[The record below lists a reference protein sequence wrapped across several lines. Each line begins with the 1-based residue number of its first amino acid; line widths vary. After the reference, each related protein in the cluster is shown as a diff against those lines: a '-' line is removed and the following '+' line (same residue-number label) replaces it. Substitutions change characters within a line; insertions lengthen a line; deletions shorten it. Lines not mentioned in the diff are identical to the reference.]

1 MAVVY
6 KKSELGTFLEQLP
19 GLIFQYQKQ
28 QADRAY
34 DTNMFLLRNEI
45 DKQRELEQQ
54 ENKIALGISSLG
66 ITTDALTKVSDE
78 DYTFNAN
85 DIVSASRS
93 GLSSLLNTTI
103 EQNKNLEQN
112 INALAN
118 DAALINFTRNTLANI
133 QDDDP
138 AVSEQEADRILDVF
152 SKSPIQKSFPDS
164 DRATDIIRQATG
176 VPDPDFFRRSQAK
189 KEARP
194 LKDKVEETIKEENA
208 VFVERAGAYPTIR
221 SKDNLDTSELKN
233 AILER
238 DSIVRLF
245 NNIDTFKL
253 DEIAELGGTQ
263 GGAGYVD
270 EVAGR
275 YDYSDRLALEAG
287 LIIEAKKD
295 LEEKLGNKGYDD
307 DSIDAWVQAALEG
320 IDGGQVIDIG
330 TGNSTTISANP
341 AAVALGSP
349 LYVDQYKAT
358 AGASIVTKDPSIIE
372 TMQQRSD
379 FVEKVKTLV
388 FNPEGEEIKRWG
400 DIKKEAKSV
409 GFKSKKEYEQ
419 SIATLQ
425 GIQNIDILTLQYR
438 KDANLRNLLKLL
450 GVDASFLQLTREQQ
464 AIQEKLKMEEEVMPE
479 NDKDDFLDTLLG
491 N

>member
-6 KKSELGTFLEQLP
+6 RKSELGTFLEQLP
-19 GLIFQYQKQ
+19 GLILQYQKQ

-54 ENKIALGISSLG
+54 QNELALSISSLG
-66 ITTDALTKVSDE
+66 ITTDALTKVSNE
-78 DYTFNAN
+78 DYTFNAD
-85 DIVSASRS
+85 DIINASRS
-93 GLSSLLNTTI
+93 GLSSILNNTI
-103 EQNKNLEQN
+103 EQNKDLMQN
-112 INALAN
+112 ISNLAN
-118 DAALINFTRNTLANI
+118 DAALISFTRNTLANI

-138 AVSEQEADRILDVF
+138 TVSEEEADRILDVF

-164 DRATDIIRQATG
+164 DRAIDIIRQASN
-176 VPDPDFFRRSQAK
+176 VPDPEFYKRVLAR
-189 KEARP
+189 KEARS
-194 LKDKVEETIKEENA
+194 LEEKVDETIQTEDA
-208 VFVERAGAYPTIR
+208 AFVRRAGNYPTIR
-221 SKDNLDTSELKN
+221 NKNNLTNSELKN

-245 NNIDTFKL
+245 NNMDTFKL

-263 GGAGYVD
+263 GGAGYIDQVPG
-270 EVAGR
+270 E
-275 YDYSDRLALEAG
+275 YDYSDRSALEAG

-320 IDGGQVIDIG
+320 IDGGQVVDIG
-330 TGNSTTISANP
+330 TGNFTTISPNP
-341 AAVALGSP
+341 AAIALGSP

-372 TMQQRSD
+372 TMQQRSN
-379 FVEKVKTLV
+379 FVEKVKSLV
-388 FNPEGEEIKRWG
+388 FNAEGKEIRRWG

-425 GIQNIDILTLQYR
+425 GIQNIDILGLQYT
-438 KDANLRNLLKLL
+438 KDPNLRNLLKLL
-450 GVDASFLQLTREQQ
+450 GVDASFIQLTREQQ

-479 NDKDDFLDTLLG
+479 NDKDDFLDSLLG
-491 N
+491 K

>member
-6 KKSELGTFLEQLP
+6 RKSELGTFLEQLP
-19 GLIFQYQKQ
+19 GLILQYQKQ

-54 ENKIALGISSLG
+54 ENELALGISSLG

-78 DYTFNAN
+78 DYTFNAD
-85 DIVSASRS
+85 DIINASGA
-93 GLSSLLNTTI
+93 GLSSILNNTI
-103 EQNKNLEQN
+103 EANKNTQEN
-112 INALAN
+112 INNLSN
-118 DAALINFTRNTLANI
+118 DLALINFTRNTLANI

-138 AVSEQEADRILDVF
+138 TVSEQEADRILDVF
-152 SKSPIQKSFPDS
+152 SKSPIQKSFPDN
-164 DRATDIIRQATG
+164 DRAIDIIQQASG
-176 VPDPDFFRRSQAK
+176 IPDPEFYRRVQAK
-189 KEARP
+189 KEARS
-194 LKDKVEETIKEENA
+194 LEEKVDETIQTEEA
-208 VFVERAGAYPTIR
+208 TFVKRAENYPTIR
-221 SKDNLDTSELKN
+221 SKNNLNDSELKN

-238 DSIVRLF
+238 DSIVRLY
-245 NNIDTFKL
+245 NNMDTFKL
-253 DEIAELGGTQ
+253 DQIAELGGTQ
-263 GGAGYVD
+263 GGAGYIDQVPG
-270 EVAGR
+270 E

-320 IDGGQVIDIG
+320 IDGGQVVDIK
-330 TGNSTTISANP
+330 TGNPTPISANP
-341 AAVALGSP
+341 ASTALGSP

-358 AGASIVTKDPSIIE
+358 VGASIVTKDPSIIE

-379 FVEKVKTLV
+379 FVEKVKSLV
-388 FNPEGEEIKRWG
+388 FNAEGKEIRRWG

-425 GIQNIDILTLQYR
+425 GIQDIDILGLQYT
-438 KDANLRNLLKLL
+438 KDPNLRNLLKLL
-450 GVDASFLQLTREQQ
+450 GVDASFIQLTREQQ

-479 NDKDDFLDTLLG
+479 NDKDDFLDSLLG
-491 N
+491 K